1 MSEEALIFNNSFEFV
16 DFLNENEAV
25 REKFNNF
32 FPPILGN
39 MTNMK
44 ESLSRR
50 PCTCGGV
57 NPDLVLQQ
65 RRDNMESFYR
75 TWILSLEN
83 NDTENLKLIFERS
96 VTFMA
101 LGEVLLNI

>member
-50 PCTCGGV
+50 PCACGGV